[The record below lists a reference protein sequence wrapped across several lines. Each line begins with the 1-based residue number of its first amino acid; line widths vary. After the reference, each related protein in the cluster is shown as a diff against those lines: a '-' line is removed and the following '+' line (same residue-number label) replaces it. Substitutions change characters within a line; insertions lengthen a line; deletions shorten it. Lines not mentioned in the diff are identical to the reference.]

1 MEGEFFNFI
10 QVWSSVFA
18 CFFYSHSI
26 GKLVPK
32 GTTRLLC
39 VLPVVFLFLYLPLN
53 FSSMHLEGGTAFFIS
68 WLGTFKLLL
77 FAFGKGPLASH
88 PPISIGRFL
97 AIGCLPIEFQ
107 ENPHPKS
114 PNPKFETYPSPS
126 KSHPNGQMTQNPPPK
141 SQNPKIETYPSP
153 SKSNPNRQNR
163 ENPPQK
169 SQNSKIE
176 TNPSPQK
183 AQKLPLN
190 QVIKGILFV
199 ILIGVLK
206 YSEHFHQKLVLV
218 LHCLYIY
225 LTLENLLAIVTILT
239 RSLSGLDLKP
249 HFNDPY
255 FSTSLQNFWGRR
267 WNLVAHSILR
277 SAVYEPTRDYSAGV
291 IGREWAPLPAVFG
304 SFLVSGL
311 MHEHIYYCMGRVR
324 PTWEVTWFFV
334 LHGVCLPVEI
344 VLKKALKGRCR
355 LPRVISLPLTL
366 GFMVVTSYW
375 LFFPQF
381 IRCKADVRM
390 LQEYGEFAAF
400 LKNVIPSFR

>member
-26 GKLVPK
+26 GKLVPT
-32 GTTRLLC
+32 GTTRLFC

-107 ENPHPKS
+107 ENPPPKS

-141 SQNPKIETYPSP
+141 SQNPKIGTYPSP

-190 QVIKGILFV
+190 QVIRGILFV

-344 VLKKALKGRCR
+344 ILKKALKGRCR
-355 LPRVISLPLTL
+355 LPRVISMPLTL

-390 LQEYGEFAAF
+390 LQEYV
-400 LKNVIPSFR
+400 LL

>member
-26 GKLVPK
+26 GKFVPK
-32 GTTRLLC
+32 GTTRLFC

-68 WLGTFKLLL
+68 WLGSFKLLL

-107 ENPHPKS
+107 ENPPPKS

-153 SKSNPNRQNR
+153 SKSNPNRQNG

-176 TNPSPQK
+176 TNPSPQN
-183 AQKLPLN
+183 AQKLSLN
-190 QVIKGILFV
+190 QAIKGILFI

-225 LTLENLLAIVTILT
+225 LNLENLLAIVTILT

-267 WNLVAHSILR
+267 WNLV
-277 SAVYEPTRDYSAGV
+277 
-291 IGREWAPLPAVFG
+291 
-304 SFLVSGL
+304 
-311 MHEHIYYCMGRVR
+311 
-324 PTWEVTWFFV
+324 

-355 LPRVISLPLTL
+355 LPKVISVPLTL